1 MLPMVTGSKTSK
13 LQEPPQL
20 GYREPTKP
28 EIGPSVRGILLRC
41 RQSRLPRASTAE
53 AANFRLLHGLH
64 PGWHHSFVTS
74 AGPPPQASVL
84 LSYSHDSDA
93 HREAVLALADRLR
106 REHGIAAWIDQYDEI
121 PPPRSWPEWMYR
133 KVSDARFV
141 LVICTA
147 PYRRRFEDRE
157 APGRGRGARWE
168 GAIITQELYEQ
179 QSGEAVKFIP
189 VLLHGGDSDDIP
201 DLLRGTTYYELDRDW
216 DKLIRHLEDRPLA
229 QPPALGAGV
238 DAGALVEEDH
248 RDVDGSEATDRP
260 SVSEP
265 GPGRLDSRSSSHG
278 TPIAGIGSVPPGEDE
293 PSVPTRHMVL
303 SLPEGYESL
312 RGWFASRSTSNQQLD
327 QALEV
332 MQAHPAR
339 TVLLEPRFFDRDY
352 REEFATFYSRL
363 FKAPPSN
370 TTRLHFFADGRETV
384 DAPTLRSDAYLGSVI
399 IRPVE
404 SARLGPTRI
413 APPPALRPYVE
424 TSALSGAEVYGRDL
438 QVRSAPYIQ
447 VDPQVGIG
455 CVAAVSWMCHA
466 TAALRGI
473 VPAAPLTAFLAN
485 TPGVRPALRNTYR
498 EGMTLEEMQAALAR
512 NGLTSAVHDV
522 SDLPAVVGIDAV
534 PVAVE
539 PAARIRVMLLRYLG
553 SGFPVIAID
562 GSHAVVVVGRM
573 PRGEGGEEA
582 WIIHDS
588 DGGPYLR
595 VPSEQVFAQSAED
608 LVENTGGLWRTFCT
622 PLPESVALGASAAEG
637 RAALLLRP
645 AQPNDEETGGELR
658 TRLVSGADYRR
669 RLVERDLDPDAVER
683 LHVALLPEWIWLVQ
697 LIEREGDG
705 ESVMVRAEVLL
716 DAASSSL
723 GPDIVAVLGT
733 GELEILE
740 GPEAITSAVTSKSWR
755 PHPAVTI

>member
-1 MLPMVTGSKTSK
+1 M
-13 LQEPPQL
+13 
-20 GYREPTKP
+20 
-28 EIGPSVRGILLRC
+28 
-41 RQSRLPRASTAE
+41 
-53 AANFRLLHGLH
+53 
-64 PGWHHSFVTS
+64 TS
-74 AGPPPQASVL
+74 AGPAPQASVL

-93 HREAVLALADRLR
+93 HRKAVLALADRLR
-106 REHGIAAWIDQYDEI
+106 RENGIAAWIDQYDEI

-141 LVICTA
+141 LVVCTA

-168 GAIITQELYEQ
+168 GAVITQELYEQ
-179 QSGEAVKFIP
+179 QGGEAVKFIP

-201 DLLRGTTYYELDRDW
+201 DLLRGTTHYELDRDW

-229 QPPALGAGV
+229 RPPALGAGA
-238 DAGALVEEDH
+238 DAGALVEDDD
-248 RDVDGSEATDRP
+248 RDADSSEATDRP
-260 SVSEP
+260 PVSGP
-265 GPGRLDSRSSSHG
+265 DPGRLGSRSSSHG
-278 TPIAGIGSVPPGEDE
+278 APIAGIGSIPPGKDE
-293 PSVPTRHMVL
+293 SSAAAQHMF
-303 SLPEGYESL
+303 SLPEGYEAL
-312 RGWFASRSTSNQQLD
+312 RGWFASRTTSNQQLD
-327 QALEV
+327 QVLEV

-339 TVLLEPRFFDRDY
+339 TVVLEPRFFDRDY

-363 FKAPPSN
+363 FKAPPST

-384 DAPTLRSDAYLGSVI
+384 DAPALRSDAYLGSVV

-404 SARLGPTRI
+404 SARLGATVI
-413 APPPALRPYVE
+413 TPPPALRPYVE
-424 TSALSGAEVYGRDL
+424 TAASSGAEVYGRDL

-473 VPAAPLTAFLAN
+473 VPAAPLTAFLAK

-498 EGMTLEEMQAALAR
+498 EGMTLEEMQVALAR

-534 PVAVE
+534 PATVD
-539 PAARIRVMLLRYLG
+539 PAGRIRVMLLRYLG
-553 SGFPVIAID
+553 SGFPVVAID
-562 GSHAVVVVGRM
+562 GSHAIVVLGHV
-573 PRGEGGEEA
+573 PAGEGSEEA

-595 VPSEQVFAQSAED
+595 VPSEQVLAQSAKD
-608 LVENTGGLWRTFCT
+608 LLENTGGLWRTFCT

-637 RAALLLRP
+637 RAALLLRLARP
-645 AQPNDEETGGELR
+645 DDEESGGELR
-658 TRLVSGADYRR
+658 TRLVSGPDYRR
-669 RLVERDLDPDAVER
+669 RLGERDLDPAAVER
-683 LHVALLPEWIWLVQ
+683 LRVASLPEWIWLVQ
-697 LIEREGDG
+697 LIEREGEG
-705 ESVMVRAEVLL
+705 GAVMVRAEVLL

-723 GPDIVAVLGT
+723 GPDIVAFLRT
-733 GELEILE
+733 GKLMILE
-740 GPEAITSAVTSKSWR
+740 GSEAITSAVTSESWR